1 MEIGVSTASLFLRE
15 YNEDSLVTLNE
26 IDARTCEIFL
36 ESFSEYTEEFGKLL
50 LSRKGN
56 LNVHSL
62 HVITLNFE
70 TELFSANQRAFND
83 ANYWFERVLST
94 GKLLGAHC
102 YTMHGRARIKAGSDY
117 DNYEKAGKRLAIL
130 CETAAKY
137 GIKICLENVA
147 WAFCSY
153 PDFFRKVKQYAPDLM
168 ATLDIKQARRSGIDY
183 REYIDAMG
191 QNIKT
196 VHISDVDENGKIKL
210 PGEGTF
216 DFEELFRRLKDVG
229 FNGDALIEVYKDDYG
244 DVTEIKRSLDKMREI
259 AYKIF

>member
-83 ANYWFERVLST
+83 ANY
-94 GKLLGAHC
+94 
-102 YTMHGRARIKAGSDY
+102 
-117 DNYEKAGKRLAIL
+117 
-130 CETAAKY
+130 
-137 GIKICLENVA
+137 
-147 WAFCSY
+147 
-153 PDFFRKVKQYAPDLM
+153 
-168 ATLDIKQARRSGIDY
+168 
-183 REYIDAMG
+183 
-191 QNIKT
+191 
-196 VHISDVDENGKIKL
+196 
-210 PGEGTF
+210 
-216 DFEELFRRLKDVG
+216 
-229 FNGDALIEVYKDDYG
+229 
-244 DVTEIKRSLDKMREI
+244 
-259 AYKIF
+259 

>member
-102 YTMHGRARIKAGSDY
+102 YTMHGRARIKTGADY
-117 DNYEKAGKRLAIL
+117 DNYKKSGERLSVL
-130 CETAAKY
+130 CDTAEKY
-137 GIKICLENVA
+137 GMKICLENVS
-147 WAFCSY
+147 WAMCNY
-153 PDFFRKVKQYAPDLM
+153 PEFFTSVKEYAPKLM
-168 ATLDIKQARRSGIDY
+168 ATLDIKQARRSDIDY
-183 REYIDAMG
+183 RKFLNALGE
-191 QNIKT
+191 NIRT
-196 VHISDVDENGKIKL
+196 VHLSDGDDFGKIRL
-210 PGEGTF
+210 PGKGNF
-216 DFEELFRRLKDVG
+216 DFEELFKRLKDVG
-229 FNGDALIEVYKDDYG
+229 FNGDMLIEVYKDDYG
-244 DVTEIKRSLDKMREI
+244 EIKEIGESLDYLREI
-259 AYKIF
+259 AQKIF